1 VQVNETHTTLFA
13 IKGSNNKKKQR
24 KRSEINNYK
33 ISQTQQQLYT
43 CTTRTQTTVNLS
55 LFVGLMQFTSLRFI
69 DQTKKKL
76 KVQKLELQK

>member
-1 VQVNETHTTLFA
+1 MKHTQLYSPSKAAT
-13 IKGSNNKKKQR
+13 IKKQTKQR